1 MQALRTFIIAR
12 LLTLSS
18 FSGVILF
25 YLLTTPALDAPVA
38 VISAIPHAYWIKVV
52 TAIAV
57 FVGLSWFFLQWV
69 KNTLSAVDTLNAK
82 EIKSIESVAMP
93 TYIGLFVIA
102 LELTDNPLHE
112 ATAVLSLLLV
122 LWGYFERVF
131 YFNPIWL
138 IFGYR
143 FYEVK
148 SSRNNTFT
156 LITKQSDLKGEK
168 HFINLRRL
176 NNYTFLEVE

>member
-1 MQALRTFIIAR
+1 MQALSTFIIAR

-25 YLLTTPALDAPVA
+25 YLLITPVLDAPFA
-38 VISAIPHAYWIKVV
+38 VFSAIPHAYWIKVV
-52 TAIAV
+52 IGIAA
-57 FVGLSWFFLQWV
+57 FVGISWLFLYWV
-69 KNTLSAVDTLNAK
+69 TNTLRTVDTLDAK

-112 ATAVLSLLLV
+112 ATAVLGLLLI
-122 LWGYFERVF
+122 LWGFFERVF

-148 SSRNNTFT
+148 SNRSNTFT

-168 HFINLRRL
+168 RFVNLRRL